1 MGGTPLAPDIRRAPY
16 FQSLSQCYRFD
27 NRHPGCKQGTSRGPQ
42 RRREPHK
49 HRKVSHLCAVEPA
62 IQIVS
67 YQSCATS
74 WDDWVG
80 KEQACRSRRP
90 LRAQKKRTREW
101 RVLCTPSLR
110 EGRER
115 CKGNRGGGEYG
126 GNGAVF
132 SWRYRLQNTGHRAQG
147 RTRVQD
153 IRFRAACE
161 TTIAYR
167 RFPR

>member
-115 CKGNRGGGEYG
+115 CKGNRRSGEYESHAEERWSGQLRG
-126 GNGAVF
+126 GQLRGGQLKSGQRKNGQ
-132 SWRYRLQNTGHRAQG
+132 R
-147 RTRVQD
+147 
-153 IRFRAACE
+153 
-161 TTIAYR
+161 
-167 RFPR
+167 